1 MVITRAVLQSSELH
15 EKLTSS
21 GAIPI
26 LLPLISFAPP
36 DDFEAVDAALLE
48 WKRFDW
54 VIFTSAY
61 GVQSVISRAAT
72 LSRDLVGGGS
82 PPSIA
87 VVGPATKE
95 KAEREGFSVHHAA
108 RTHLG
113 IALAKELGNLVRG
126 RHVLLPRSDRA
137 NPDLPATLQRLGAK
151 VTEVIAYRTVR
162 PSDADQDRLARVAKG
177 EVDAML
183 FFSPS
188 AVHSFVELA
197 GSEALTHLQNRV
209 AIAAIG
215 PVTAAA
221 LREIGVQRVV
231 QAQEATPGA
240 VIAALERYFASAE
253 ELKAGVRRA

>member
-1 MVITRAVLQSSELH
+1 VITRAALQSSELF
-15 EKLTSS
+15 EKLSSS

-36 DDFEAVDAALLE
+36 EDFAGIDAALLQ

-61 GVQSVISRAAT
+61 GVQTVVARAAA
-72 LSRDLVGGGS
+72 LGRDLVGSGG

-95 KAEREGFSVHHAA
+95 KAEREGFRVHHEA

-113 IALAKELGNLVRG
+113 VALAEELGDLVRG
-126 RHVLLPRSDRA
+126 KHVLLPRSDRA
-137 NPDLPATLQRLGAK
+137 NPDLPAALQRLGAK
-151 VTEVIAYRTVR
+151 VTEVVAYRTVR
-162 PSDADQDRLARVAKG
+162 PSDAGQERLARVAKG
-177 EVDAML
+177 EVDAIL

-197 GSEALTHLQNRV
+197 GSQPLILLQNRV
-209 AIAAIG
+209 AMAAVG
-215 PVTAAA
+215 PVTAGA
-221 LREIGVQRVV
+221 LREIGVQRIV
-231 QAQEATPGA
+231 QAPEATAGA
-240 VIAALERYFASAE
+240 VVGALEEYFASRE
-253 ELKAGVRRA
+253 ELKAGVRRT